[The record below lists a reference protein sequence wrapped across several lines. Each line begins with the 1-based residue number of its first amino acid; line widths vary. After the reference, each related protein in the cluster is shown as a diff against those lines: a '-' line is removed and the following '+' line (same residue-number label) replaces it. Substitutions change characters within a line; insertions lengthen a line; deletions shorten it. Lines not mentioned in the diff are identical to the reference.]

1 MVTLLGLAFK
11 GGPRNC
17 SDLLLYLALAD
28 HANEDGACYPSVERL
43 ATWCRQNSRN
53 TRRNMPKLARAGWV
67 KVVKVGRRKEYVLDV
82 PKLCLSALESGI
94 KLSSEELSFLS
105 RKIPDKMS
113 AMERSA
119 TPSTPDNMSAV
130 TTASAHS
137 IPDKMSAIQSS
148 IPDIHVARYRTST
161 SSIPDIGVTNTG
173 HSRHPYRE
181 PLRTVIEPSRGT
193 VNETQTPPA
202 SLTNEADSNPEALAK
217 TMLER
222 LAIICTDK
230 LLRLATEA
238 IRLQTCAL
246 ATTPH
251 KAMLLIERQAS
262 LSQQRGEVVNP
273 FWFEDSKWKSAPSPA
288 AVGVYRGDD
297 KPAGVDAET
306 APDGVDTELGARI
319 WTGINKALKSELPVQ
334 SYDTWIRPIK
344 PLGALNGEL
353 YLQIPSP
360 DFAHVADRYDIAS
373 FLPAGVQEIHL
384 LSATGAAA

>member
-11 GGPRNC
+11 GGPTNS

-43 ATWCRQNSRN
+43 AMWCRQDSRN

-94 KLSSEELSFLS
+94 KLSSEELSFLA
-105 RKIPDKMS
+105 RKIPGKMS
-113 AMERSA
+113 AMEQSA

-137 IPDKMSAIQSS
+137 TPDKMSAIQPS
-148 IPDIHVARYRTST
+148 IPDIHVARYRTFT
-161 SSIPDIGVTNTG
+161 SSIPDIDVTNTG

-193 VNETQTPPA
+193 VTETNNSPA
-202 SLTNEADSNPEALAK
+202 TVGDTSETTLAK
-217 TMLER
+217 AMLER
-222 LAIICTDK
+222 LAIISTDK
-230 LLRLATEA
+230 ILRLAAEA
-238 IRLQTCAL
+238 IRLQAGAL
-246 ATTPH
+246 ATTAH

-262 LSQQRGEVVNP
+262 LSQERGEPVNS
-273 FWFEDSKWKSAPSPA
+273 FWFEDSKWKGAPSPA
-288 AVGVYRGDD
+288 AVGVYQGDD
-297 KPAGVDAET
+297 KPAEVEAES
-306 APDGVDTELGARI
+306 APEGVDTELGARI
-319 WTGINKALKSELPVQ
+319 WTGMNKALKSELGIQ
-334 SYDTWIRPIK
+334 SYETWIKPIK
-344 PLGALNGEL
+344 PLGAMNGEL

-373 FLPAGVQEIHL
+373 FLPAGVEQVHL